1 MVIVRWR
8 RDIHGQ
14 EVRRGADLVKI
25 LGVILLMAFT
35 QSLSFGGK
43 IVLLDVL
50 CKDNVR
56 NHKIK
61 LIIFSIK
68 DSSDFL
74 EKKYF

>member
-1 MVIVRWR
+1 M
-8 RDIHGQ
+8 G
-14 EVRRGADLVKI
+14 
-25 LGVILLMAFT
+25 FT

-61 LIIFSIK
+61 LVIFSVKIVQT
-68 DSSDFL
+68 FL